1 MTFSTIRTLIRAV
14 SQFLRCFCFLLCT
27 ICSNLSFVLIFPYGR
42 IDQWFPLGH
51 VAVSPS
57 LMVLFI
63 LVNFEIKYLFTDS
76 TMSGKGRSQSVR
88 RSKRNHPSSQAYD
101 VNNVFLHIQID
112 NWYIRS
118 NRISQLR
125 SNTIVFVSQI
135 NICVVGCSSWN
146 SAPPQCH
153 QWGVGRGLDCILFLT
168 TKCQLWSRSIV
179 FGISY

>member
-57 LMVLFI
+57 SMVLFI

-88 RSKRNHPSSQAYD
+88 RSKRNHPSSQARGWAETKTK
-101 VNNVFLHIQID
+101 VCARTEISVFNFGPQEIPAYWLKLPGRKQKD
-112 NWYIRS
+112 
-118 NRISQLR
+118 
-125 SNTIVFVSQI
+125 FF
-135 NICVVGCSSWN
+135 SW
-146 SAPPQCH
+146 H
-153 QWGVGRGLDCILFLT
+153 LL
-168 TKCQLWSRSIV
+168 
-179 FGISY
+179 